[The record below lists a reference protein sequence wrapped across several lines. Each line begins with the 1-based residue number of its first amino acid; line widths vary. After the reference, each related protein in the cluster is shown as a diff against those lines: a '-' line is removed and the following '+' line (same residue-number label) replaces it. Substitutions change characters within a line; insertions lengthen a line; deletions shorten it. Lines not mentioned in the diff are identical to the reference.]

1 MLLRKRLRQFC
12 NRLVREASG
21 RSPANQRVCSFSER
35 INVRRRRQVL
45 TRQRTSR
52 ELRCLYQRIMLRSRV
67 NVCADARDGAIG
79 GFDFRNSEVSNLYRL
94 LIGSQEKVLRLDV
107 SMNHPILVR
116 VGESGRNLLEI
127 EQRAFQAQR
136 LSA

>member
-21 RSPANQRVCSFSER
+21 RGPTNQRVCSFSER

-52 ELRCLYQRIMLRSRV
+52 ELRCLYERIMLRSRV
-67 NVCADARDGAIG
+67 NVRADARDGAIG
-79 GFDFRNSEVSNLYRL
+79 GFNFRDPEVGNLYRL
-94 LIGSQEKVLRLDV
+94 LIGSQQKVLRLDV
-107 SMNHPILVR
+107 SMNHPLLVR
-116 VGESGRNLLEI
+116 VGESRRNLLEI
-127 EQRAFQAQR
+127 EQPPVQAQ
-136 LSA
+136 